1 MLAPWKKS
9 LREEKNNLTVAST
22 CPSERKN
29 QTSFSLNPRVEIV
42 KLLKKTFQKPRQGRS
57 QAFHIKSWS
66 SCEHKGKVLKEN
78 QKCSSTEHMHD
89 KKAKLTIKASGKIGL
104 RRKKKDAE

>member
-9 LREEKNNLTVAST
+9 LREEKNNQTVAST

-29 QTSFSLNPRVEIV
+29 QTSLSLNPRVEIV

-57 QAFHIKSWS
+57 QAFRIKQL
-66 SCEHKGKVLKEN
+66 V
-78 QKCSSTEHMHD
+78 
-89 KKAKLTIKASGKIGL
+89 KL
-104 RRKKKDAE
+104 